1 MDRTFFWRKIH
12 SLFGLWFTL
21 FLLEHLF
28 TNSQAALLPDG
39 EWNHFVRA
47 VNFIHN
53 IPYLHAVEVLLLGIP
68 ILFHAGLG
76 VRYALTG
83 KINSLPS
90 NGSRPSLPQYGRNQA
105 YTWQRWTSW
114 ILLLGL
120 LLHVGYMRFYRYPTE
135 VHVGNEIAYT
145 VNIEHKNGI
154 DRLSKEL
161 GVSLIEQNGKLI
173 AQVPEFGTATLLVVR
188 DAFLSP
194 FKCVLYTIFVL
205 AACFHAF
212 NGLWTFMI
220 SWGIILRVKSQQK
233 MSYFCTGLM
242 GILIFLGLSA
252 IWGSY
257 WSFQI

>member
-1 MDRTFFWRKIH
+1 MDRTFFWKKIH
-12 SLFGLWFTL
+12 SLFGLWFAL

-28 TNSQAALLPDG
+28 TNSQAALLPDDR
-39 EWNHFVRA
+39 WNHFVRA

-76 VRYALTG
+76 IKYALTG
-83 KINSLPS
+83 KVNSIPS
-90 NGSRPSLPQYGRNQA
+90 DGSRPSLPQYARNQA

-114 ILLLGL
+114 ILLVGL
-120 LLHVGYMRFYRYPTE
+120 ILHVGYMRIYRYPSE
-135 VHVGNEIAYT
+135 VEKGDGIAYT
-145 VNIEHKNGI
+145 VNITHKEGI
-154 DRLSKEL
+154 ENLSQKL
-161 GVSLIEQNGKLI
+161 GITLSEKGGQVI

-194 FKCVLYTIFVL
+194 VKCFLYTIFVL

-220 SWGIILRVKSQQK
+220 SWGVILRVKSQQK
-233 MSYFCTGLM
+233 MSYLCSGLM
-242 GILIFLGLSA
+242 FLLMFLGLSA

-257 WSFQI
+257 WSFRL

>member
-12 SLFGLWFTL
+12 SLFGLWFAL

-28 TNSQAALLPDG
+28 TNSQAALLPDDQ
-39 EWNHFVRA
+39 WNHFVRA

-53 IPYLHAVEVLLLGIP
+53 IPYLHAVEVFLLGVP

-76 VRYALTG
+76 IRYAFTG
-83 KINSLPS
+83 KVNSLPS
-90 NGSRPSLPQYGRNQA
+90 DGSRPSLPQYARNQA

-114 ILLLGL
+114 ILLIGL
-120 LLHVGYMRFYRYPTE
+120 ILHIGYMRVYRYPME
-135 VHVGNEIAYT
+135 VESEGKVAYV
-145 VNIEHKNGI
+145 VNIEHEQGLEK
-154 DRLSKEL
+154 LSKDL
-161 GVSLIEQNGKLI
+161 GISFVEHKGKMM
-173 AQVPEFGTATLLVVR
+173 AKVPEFGTATLLVVR

-194 FKCVLYTIFVL
+194 LKCFLYTIFVL

-220 SWGIILRVKSQQK
+220 SWGIILKVRSQRR

-242 GILIFLGLSA
+242 GLLMFLGLSA

-257 WSFQI
+257 WSFLG